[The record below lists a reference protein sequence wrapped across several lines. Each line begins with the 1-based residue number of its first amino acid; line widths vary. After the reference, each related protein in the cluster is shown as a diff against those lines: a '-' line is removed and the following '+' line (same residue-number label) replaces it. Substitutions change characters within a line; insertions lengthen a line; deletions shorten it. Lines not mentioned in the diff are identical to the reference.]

1 MKINMP
7 RVGAA
12 VEKLIQCAEADCA
25 AAFGRMDAI
34 ELENTRKVIQAFQ
47 RHRVSARHFAPTTG
61 YGYDDIGRD
70 TLGEI
75 FAEVLGTE
83 AALVRPQIVS
93 GTHALALCLFGVLRP
108 GDVLLSGA
116 GKPYDTMEEVIG
128 LAGQPG
134 NGSLRDL
141 GVDYAQVDL
150 KDGKIDVPGILAA
163 LTPRVKLVLLQRS
176 RGYDWRP
183 SLSVEELN
191 AAIDAIHARQPDT
204 CVMVDNCY
212 GEFTHA
218 QEPRADL
225 MAGSLIKN
233 PGGGIAPTG
242 GYIAGRKKFV
252 DWVAYRLTSPGI
264 GAEVGSY
271 AGSYQ
276 PFYQGLFQAPHTVAQ
291 AVKASILASAVF
303 ERLGFDVHPRYDD
316 SRNDIITAIR
326 FGDREKLIR
335 FIQAV
340 QFCSPVDA
348 EAVPEPWDMPGYQDP
363 VIMAAG
369 TFVSGASVELSADAP
384 VRPPYIAYMQGSLT
398 YVHGRIAVAGAVQ
411 LMLDEGLIQLSDA
424 ACRN

>member
-1 MKINMP
+1 MKINLP
-7 RVGAA
+7 ETGVQTEA
-12 VEKLIQCAEADCA
+12 LIARAEADCA
-25 AAFGRMDAI
+25 APFHRIDEI
-34 ELENTRKVIQAFQ
+34 ELYNTRKVIAAFQ

-70 TLGEI
+70 TLGEL
-75 FAEVLGTE
+75 FADVLGTE
-83 AALVRPQIVS
+83 AALVRPQIAS

-108 GDVLLSGA
+108 GDVMLCGA

-128 LAGQPG
+128 IAGEPG
-134 NGSLRDL
+134 NGSLKDL
-141 GVDYAQVDL
+141 GVGYRQAEL
-150 KDGKIDVPGILAA
+150 KDGRIDIEAILAQ
-163 LTPRVKLVLLQRS
+163 LTPEVKLVLLQRS

-183 SLSVEELN
+183 SLSVQELN

-212 GEFTHA
+212 GEFTDRE
-218 QEPRADL
+218 EPRADL

-242 GYIAGRKKFV
+242 GYVAGKAKYV
-252 DWVAYRLTSPGI
+252 ELVSYRLTSPGI

-276 PFYQGLFQAPHTVAQ
+276 PFYQGLFHAPHTVAQ
-291 AVKASILASAVF
+291 AVKTAVLAARTF
-303 ERLGFDVHPRYDD
+303 ELLGFDVHPAYDAP
-316 SRNDIITAIR
+316 RNDIIEAIR
-326 FGDREKLIR
+326 FGAEDKLVR
-335 FIQAV
+335 FIQAI

-384 VRPPYIAYMQGSLT
+384 IRAPYAAYMQGGLT
-398 YVHGRIAVAGAVQ
+398 YAHGRIAVAGAVQ
-411 LMLDEGLIQLSDA
+411 LLLNEGLIQIPTP
-424 ACRN
+424 